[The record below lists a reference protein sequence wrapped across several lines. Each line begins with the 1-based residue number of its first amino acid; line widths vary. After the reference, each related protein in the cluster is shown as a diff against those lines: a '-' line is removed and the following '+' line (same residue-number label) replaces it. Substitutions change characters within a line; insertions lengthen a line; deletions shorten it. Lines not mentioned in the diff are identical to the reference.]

1 MGQVVELDFQWGA
14 YGFNHL
20 VCCPAAGRPCAQKRN
35 LDLSRFGWESSMSNC
50 SSGVD
55 WLGSPV
61 HKDSDFK
68 ADLARQ
74 TVDRQTVTPIAASTA
89 PIHYQHTNL
98 FMPLLSLMCHVSFT
112 RNLLSSLSWISLAS
126 RIIPLDSSSRCRCL
140 NPWLASDEIQ
150 VQALVKK

>member
-1 MGQVVELDFQWGA
+1 MGQIVQLDFQWGT

-35 LDLSRFGWESSMSNC
+35 LDLSRFGWESWMSNC

-55 WLGSPV
+55 WLGSLV
-61 HKDSDFK
+61 HKDSNLK

-74 TVDRQTVTPIAASTA
+74 TVDRQTGTPIAALH
-89 PIHYQHTNL
+89 P
-98 FMPLLSLMCHVSFT
+98 FMISIQIVHATTLPHVSGFFHT
-112 RNLLSSLSWISLAS
+112 ISLSSLSWISLAS

-140 NPWLASDEIQ
+140 NPSLASGEIQ